1 LIKLRA
7 SKRRG
12 VSEIFAT
19 LLLLAITT
27 VGSVFLANLVQGSG
41 ITSIGQNPSQYSV
54 PTYAIKFMGYDT
66 RDGADLSEITTLDNK
81 FDQKFCTSSCTAFAD
96 NIPLAT
102 NPGTE
107 FIVLEIKNASPNVVF
122 IRNLQINGI
131 THSWDPQ
138 TGGKTLDAS
147 TNDVTGKYP
156 LSGKFSI
163 ISMSGLVQRSD
174 NKLNED
180 EEVRLIV
187 KLSRDIS
194 SDISLTRPLQVHVD
208 FGGQRSTESV
218 ILTGETR

>member
-12 VSEIFAT
+12 ISEIFAT

-27 VGSVFLANLVQGSG
+27 AGSVFLANLVQGSG
-41 ITSIGQNPSQYSV
+41 ISTIGQNPSQYSV
-54 PTYAIKFMGYDT
+54 PTYSIKFIGYDT
-66 RDGADLSEITTLDNK
+66 RDGMDLSEISTLDNK
-81 FDQKFCTSSCTAFAD
+81 FDQKFCTVSCTAFAD
-96 NIPLAT
+96 NVPLAS
-102 NPGTE
+102 NGGTE
-107 FIVLEIKNASPNVVF
+107 FVVLEIKNASPNTVF
-122 IRNLQINGI
+122 IRNLQINGV

-147 TNDVTGKYP
+147 ANDVTGKYP

-163 ISMSGLVQRSD
+163 IPMSGLAQKSD
-174 NKLNED
+174 NQLNED

-187 KLSRDIS
+187 KLSRDIP
-194 SDISLTRPLQVHVD
+194 SDISLTRPLQVYVD
-208 FGGQRSTESV
+208 FGGQRSAESV

>member
-1 LIKLRA
+1 MSKLRA

-12 VSEIFAT
+12 ISEIFAT
-19 LLLLAITT
+19 LLLLAVTT

-41 ITSIGQNPSQYSV
+41 IASIGQNPSQYSV
-54 PTYAIKFMGYDT
+54 PTYAVKFLGYDT
-66 RDGADLSEITTLDNK
+66 RDGADLSEVLTLDNK
-81 FDQKFCTSSCTAFAD
+81 FDQKFCTVSCTAFAD
-96 NIPLAT
+96 NVPLAASG
-102 NPGTE
+102 GTE
-107 FIVLEIKNASPNVVF
+107 FIVLEIKNASPNPVF
-122 IRNLQINGI
+122 IRNLQINGV

-147 TNDVTGKYP
+147 ANDVTGKYP

-163 ISMSGLVQRSD
+163 ISMSALVQRSD

-180 EEVRLIV
+180 EEVRLVI

-194 SDISLTRPLQVHVD
+194 SDISLTRPLQIYVD
-208 FGGQRSTESV
+208 FGGQRSAEAV